1 MDSLKPQ
8 VTDIATMV
16 WDTMFAL
23 TITPTPVPAKLEG
36 DFRIGLIHIT
46 GEWNG
51 SANIN
56 ISGPLVERLAAIIFS
71 TPEPT
76 RDEIQD
82 ATGEIINMIGGNIK
96 AILPEPNHLSVPDV
110 IWEGESYSWPDNT
123 ITLDMG
129 FACEGQ
135 PVQIQLRQT
144 L

>member
-8 VTDIATMV
+8 VTDIVTMV
-16 WDTMFAL
+16 WDTMPDL
-23 TITPTPVPAKLEG
+23 NIRPTLEPCKLEG

-56 ISGPLVERLAAIIFS
+56 ISEALIVQLASIIFS
-71 TPEPT
+71 TTEPT

-110 IWEGESYSWPDNT
+110 IWEGESYSWPGNM

-129 FACEGQ
+129 FTCEGQ
-135 PVQIQLRQT
+135 PLQIQLRQT
-144 L
+144 A